1 MAKLV
6 HAEIADLEY
15 SFLLNFYSGGR
26 TMQLDQRTLEVVLMI
41 VNLMSCAVMF
51 VLWRMSSSEKGPE
64 CWALSAAMVAAAFFS
79 MVFYSSIGNYAI
91 FLNNVGTLT
100 SHLFMLEG
108 ILRFRDI
115 GQASKRRLFIIVL
128 IVIFIVVSYLNR
140 SFPTA
145 RYLFH
150 DFTSVT
156 VMALAAY
163 FILYR
168 TRGME
173 TLVHSISAI
182 SFVVLG
188 LFFAYR
194 WNLAYSGIIET
205 SLLGSTQHPF
215 QVILFLMGIPYA
227 IGWTY
232 GLILVVIYRANS
244 QLKNMAAKDA
254 LTGLNNRRCFD
265 QVMSCFIDESQ
276 IKGQKFL
283 VILLDLND
291 FKAINDSYGHTF
303 GDLILINVAESI
315 REVIREDDFAVR
327 YGGDEFVLI
336 MRYQQGFD
344 RELMLNRLR
353 HSIEKKFI
361 LKERQIRLRVSIG
374 SAVYPDDGRSMD
386 ELLFVADHKM
396 YQEKND
402 RQLVSIVI

>member
-1 MAKLV
+1 
-6 HAEIADLEY
+6 
-15 SFLLNFYSGGR
+15 
-26 TMQLDQRTLEVVLMI
+26 MQLDQRTLEVVLMI
-41 VNLMSCAVMF
+41 VNLMSCAVMI

-64 CWALSAAMVAAAFFS
+64 CWALSAAMVTAAFFS

-91 FLNNVGTLT
+91 FLNNTGTLT

-115 GQASKRRLFIIVL
+115 GKASKRRVIIIVL

-140 SFPTA
+140 GFPTA

-156 VMALAAY
+156 IMALATF

-205 SLLGSTQHPF
+205 SLLGSTRHPF

-232 GLILVVIYRANS
+232 GLIMVVIYRANS

-254 LTGLNNRRCFD
+254 LTGLNTRRCFD
-265 QVMSCFIDESQ
+265 QVMSCFIEESQ
-276 IKGQKFL
+276 SKGQKFL

-303 GDLILINVAESI
+303 GDLILINVAETI

-344 RELMLNRLR
+344 RELMLRRLR
-353 HSIEKKFI
+353 DSIEKKFV
-361 LKERQIRLRVSIG
+361 LKERQIRLRVSVG
-374 SAVYPDDGRSMD
+374 SAVYPNDGRSMD
-386 ELLFVADHKM
+386 ELLFIADHKM
-396 YQEKND
+396 YQEKKD

>member
-1 MAKLV
+1 
-6 HAEIADLEY
+6 
-15 SFLLNFYSGGR
+15 
-26 TMQLDQRTLEVVLMI
+26 MQLDQRTLEIVLMI
-41 VNLMSCAVMF
+41 VNLVSCAVMI
-51 VLWRMSSSEKGPE
+51 VLWRMSSSQKGPE
-64 CWALSAAMVAAAFFS
+64 CWALSAAMVTAAFFS

-91 FLNNVGTLT
+91 FLNNTGTLT

-108 ILRFRDI
+108 ILRFRNI
-115 GQASKRRLFIIVL
+115 GNASKRRIILILL
-128 IVIFIVVSYLNR
+128 IVFFAVVSYLNR
-140 SFPTA
+140 DFPTA

-156 VMALAAY
+156 IMALATF

-182 SFVVLG
+182 SFVILG

-205 SLLGSTQHPF
+205 SLLGSTRHPF

-244 QLKNMAAKDA
+244 QLKSMAAKDA

-276 IKGQKFL
+276 LKGQKFL

-303 GDLILINVAESI
+303 GDLILVNVAETI

-344 RELMLNRLR
+344 RELMLKRLR
-353 HSIEKKFI
+353 DSIEKKFAI
-361 LKERQIRLRVSIG
+361 KERQIRLRVSIG

-386 ELLFVADHKM
+386 ELLFIADHKM
-396 YQEKND
+396 YQEKKD

>member
-1 MAKLV
+1 
-6 HAEIADLEY
+6 
-15 SFLLNFYSGGR
+15 
-26 TMQLDQRTLEVVLMI
+26 MQLDQRTLEVVLMI
-41 VNLMSCAVMF
+41 VNLMSCAVML
-51 VLWRMSSSEKGPE
+51 VLWRMSSTEKGPE
-64 CWALSAAMVAAAFFS
+64 CWALSAAMATAAFFS

-91 FLNNVGTLT
+91 FLNNAGVLT

-108 ILRFRDI
+108 ILRFR
-115 GQASKRRLFIIVL
+115 GFGKASKRRVIIICL
-128 IVIFIVVSYLNR
+128 IILFIVVSYFNR
-140 SFPTA
+140 GFPTA
-145 RYLFH
+145 RYLFF

-156 VMALAAY
+156 IMALAAF

-188 LFFAYR
+188 LLFAYR

-215 QVILFLMGIPYA
+215 QVVLFLMGIPYA

-232 GLILVVIYRANS
+232 GLIMAVIYRANG

-254 LTGLNNRRCFD
+254 LTGLDNRRCFD

-276 IKGQKFL
+276 SKGQRFL
-283 VILLDLND
+283 LILLDLND

-303 GDLILINVAESI
+303 GDLILVKVAETI
-315 REVIREDDFAVR
+315 REAVREDDFTVR
-327 YGGDEFVLI
+327 YGGDEFVI
-336 MRYQQGFD
+336 TMRYQQGFD
-344 RELMLNRLR
+344 RELMLKRLR
-353 HSIEKKFI
+353 DSIEKKFKI
-361 LKERQIRLRVSIG
+361 KERQVRLRVSIG
-374 SAVYPDDGRSMD
+374 FAVYPDDGRTMD
-386 ELLFVADHKM
+386 ELLFIADHRM
-396 YQEKND
+396 YQEKKD